1 MFRRVNINGSYQLY
15 KAGDKEGQILKIEL
29 TGLRIR
35 YGPHAVTHLV
45 LRQEN
50 NVGGAMVQPDNVPTR
65 IAPIVS
71 FPDLYWGIGPSVVF
85 AFVLELRIQSRSFN

>member
-1 MFRRVNINGSYQLY
+1 MFRRVNINGSNQLY
-15 KAGDKEGQILKIEL
+15 KAGDNEGQILKIEL

-50 NVGGAMVQPDNVPTR
+50 NVGGAMAQADNVPSR

-71 FPDLYWGIGPSVVF
+71 FPDLYWAIKLSVVF
-85 AFVLELRIQSRSFN
+85 PFVLQL

>member
-71 FPDLYWGIGPSVVF
+71 FPDLYWAIKLSVVF
-85 AFVLELRIQSRSFN
+85 PFVLQL